1 MRLSPGEEAASYY
14 KSAKESYALGH
25 YKTALDL
32 AKQAVYASSDWPE
45 AYTLYYFCNLRV
57 SSMTEGKAAEE
68 YKNAAEVALSNLKRI
83 CANKGLTPDSEMAKF
98 FSEFPDTKSFLE
110 SIKKKAAYPTYAV
123 MAFATILA
131 FWAGSSIMK
140 RG

>member
-1 MRLSPGEEAASYY
+1 MRLSPGEDAASYY
-14 KSAKESYALGH
+14 KSAKETYTLGH

-32 AKQAVYASSDWPE
+32 AKQAVYASRDWPE

-57 SSMTEGKAAEE
+57 SSMFEGKAAEE
-68 YKNAAEVALSNLKRI
+68 YRNAAEVALSNLKLI
-83 CANKGLTPDSEMAKF
+83 CANKGLTLDSEMSKF

-110 SIKKKAAYPTYAV
+110 TIKKKAVYPTYTV
-123 MAFATILA
+123 VAFAAILA
-131 FWAGSSIMK
+131 FWAGSSIMR